1 MIAMNNFVILPILIP
16 LLTGIILIFVNKYTK
31 AARGISL
38 LSTLLTV
45 AVSLALVN
53 QVYQNGIQTLNL
65 GDWDAPFGIVLVAD
79 MLASLLVTT
88 GSIVVLACILYSF
101 KNIGKERESFYYY
114 AAVQFLMLGVLGA
127 FLTGDLF
134 NLFVFF
140 EVMLMAS
147 YVLIVHGG
155 TRPQLRESFKYIL
168 VNVISSAL
176 FVIGVAYLYAVTGTV
191 NMADLSAKISEL
203 GQPGIVTVIS
213 ILFLVVF
220 GLKGAIFPL
229 FFWLPGSYKAP
240 PTPITALFGAL
251 LTKVGVYS
259 IIRTFTIIF
268 YHDTGFTHTL
278 IGILA
283 GFTIVVGVIGAIAY
297 WDVKQIII
305 YNILT
310 AVGVIL
316 VGVATLTPTSLTGS
330 IYYLIHDMII
340 KAALLLLVGAM
351 IVITGT
357 SNLKK
362 MGGLINHHP
371 YLGWMFFIA
380 TISLAG
386 IPPFSGFIGKLLIV
400 RGSLASEHYALVAA
414 ILISSLLV
422 LFSVMKIFIN
432 GFWGEAKLRK
442 EEEKGTTKGLL
453 FPITLLLSLS
463 IALGFGAEWFYP
475 YISQAAQDLTD
486 PSIYIQAVLKE

>member
-1 MIAMNNFVILPILIP
+1 MNNLVILPILIP
-16 LLTGIILIFVNKYTK
+16 LLTGIVLIFFNNNITVQKW
-31 AARGISL
+31 ISVLSIVATVFASGL
-38 LSTLLTV
+38 LV
-45 AVSLALVN
+45 Q
-53 QVYQNGIQTLNL
+53 QVYTEGIQILQL
-65 GDWDAPFGIVLVAD
+65 GNWEAPYGIVLVAD
-79 MLASLLVTT
+79 LLASLLVLT

-101 KNIGKERESFYYY
+101 RNIGQEREKFYYY
-114 AAVQFLMLGVLGA
+114 AIVQFLTVGVLGA

-140 EVMLMAS
+140 EVMLMSS

-155 TRPQLRESFKYIL
+155 TKIQLRESIKYIL

-176 FVIGVAYLYAVTGTV
+176 FVIAVGYIYAITGTV
-191 NMADLSAKISEL
+191 NIADLSSKISEL
-203 GQPGIVTVIS
+203 GQPGITTVIS
-213 ILFLVVF
+213 ILFLIVF

-229 FFWLPGSYKAP
+229 FFWLPSSYQAP

-268 YHDTGFTHTL
+268 HHDTEFTHTI

-283 GFTIVVGVIGAIAY
+283 GLTIVVGVIGAIAH
-297 WDVKQIII
+297 WDVKKIII

-316 VGVATLTPTSLTGS
+316 IGIATFTTTSLTGS
-330 IYYLIHDMII
+330 IFYLIHDMII
-340 KAALLLLVGAM
+340 KAALFLLVGAM
-351 IVITGT
+351 VVISGT
-357 SNLKK
+357 SNLKQ
-362 MGGLINHHP
+362 MGGLIKNHP

-400 RGSLASEHYALVAA
+400 QGGLHTEHYVLVAA

-422 LFSVMKIFIN
+422 LYSVMKIFIN
-432 GFWGEAKLRK
+432 GFWGEVKLRK
-442 EEEKGTTKGLL
+442 EEEKGNTRGLL
-453 FPITLLLSLS
+453 FPIALLLSLS

-475 YISQAAQDLTD
+475 YISQAAEVLTD
-486 PSIYIQAVLKE
+486 PSLYIHAVLKE